1 MQGDIFMNKK
11 ALIVWGGWD
20 GHEPEKVAHRFGKIL
35 ENENFD
41 VEISD
46 TMTSYEAKEKLKSLD
61 LIVPIVTGGDISWE
75 QMQSV
80 SEAVA
85 SGVGMAGCH
94 GGMCDSFRN
103 SVDWQFMTGSQWVSH
118 PGGGEIEYKV
128 NIKKNASSPIIF
140 GIEDFMVKSEQ
151 YYIHIDPC
159 VNVLAT
165 TRFPVANWYHATNG
179 EVDVPVVY
187 TKMWGMGRI
196 FYNTLGHHD
205 DIFDIPE
212 AQELQRRG
220 MLWAAEGKAVAGDY
234 TKYSSTAKM
243 F

>member
-1 MQGDIFMNKK
+1 MNKK

-41 VEISD
+41 VEISG
-46 TMTSYEAKEKLKSLD
+46 TMTSYEDKEKLKSLD
-61 LIVPIVTGGDISWE
+61 LIVPIVTGGEISWE

-94 GGMCDSFRN
+94 GGMCDAFRN
-103 SVDWQFMTGSQWVSH
+103 CVDWQFMTGSQWVSH
-118 PGGGEIEYKV
+118 PGGDGIEYKV
-128 NIKKNASSPIIF
+128 NIKKNCASDLIF

-220 MLWAAEGKAVAGDY
+220 MLCAAEGKSVAGDY

>member
-1 MQGDIFMNKK
+1 
-11 ALIVWGGWD
+11 
-20 GHEPEKVAHRFGKIL
+20 
-35 ENENFD
+35 
-41 VEISD
+41 
-46 TMTSYEAKEKLKSLD
+46 MTSYEDKEKLKSLD
-61 LIVPIVTGGDISWE
+61 LIVPIVTGGEISWE

-94 GGMCDSFRN
+94 GGMCDAFRN
-103 SVDWQFMTGSQWVSH
+103 CVDWQFMTGSQWVSH
-118 PGGGEIEYKV
+118 PGGDGIEYKV
-128 NIKKNASSPIIF
+128 NIKKNCASDLIF

-220 MLWAAEGKAVAGDY
+220 MLWAAEGKSVAGDY

>member
-1 MQGDIFMNKK
+1 
-11 ALIVWGGWD
+11 
-20 GHEPEKVAHRFGKIL
+20 IL

-46 TMTSYEAKEKLKSLD
+46 TMTSYEDKEKLKSLD
-61 LIVPIVTGGDISWE
+61 LIVPIVTGGEISWE

-94 GGMCDSFRN
+94 GGMCDAFRT

-220 MLWAAEGKAVAGDY
+220 MLWAAEGKSVAGDY

>member
-1 MQGDIFMNKK
+1 MNKK

-46 TMTSYEAKEKLKSLD
+46 TMTSYEDKEKLKSLD
-61 LIVPIVTGGDISWE
+61 LIVPIVTGGDISWA

>member
-1 MQGDIFMNKK
+1 
-11 ALIVWGGWD
+11 
-20 GHEPEKVAHRFGKIL
+20 
-35 ENENFD
+35 
-41 VEISD
+41 
-46 TMTSYEAKEKLKSLD
+46 MTSYEDKEKLKSLD

>member
-1 MQGDIFMNKK
+1 MNKK

-20 GHEPEKVAHRFGKIL
+20 GHEPDKVANRFCKIL
-35 ENENFD
+35 QNENFD
-41 VEISD
+41 VEVSD
-46 TMTSYEAKEKLKSLD
+46 TMTSYEDSEKLKTLD
-61 LIVPIVTGGDISWE
+61 LIVPIVTGSQITGE
-75 QMQSV
+75 QMRSV
-80 SEAVA
+80 SEAIA

-94 GGMCDSFRN
+94 GGMCDSFRDC
-103 SVDWQFMTGSQWVSH
+103 VDWQFMTGAQWVSH
-118 PGGGEIEYKV
+118 PGGDGIEYKV
-128 NIKKNASSPIIF
+128 NMKKNCASPITF

-179 EVDVPVVY
+179 EVDVPVVF

-196 FYNTLGHHD
+196 FYNSLGHHD